1 MKPRRRR
8 SGFRNWSGDRLG
20 RPAARFAPG
29 TAEEAADAVARAA
42 DGGQRVKAVGAGHS
56 FNDAATDGVQIALDR
71 LGAVASID
79 RERRRAVVG
88 AGIRLAA
95 LNRELAAAGLAL
107 PNQGDVAYQSV
118 AGAAATGTHG
128 TGARLAGLASAVVG
142 MEIIDGSGQLIRCD
156 EQRRPDLLR
165 AARVGLGALGIVTEV
180 TLQCV
185 PAFDLHAV
193 ETVEPLDQALESFD
207 ERAAANDHFEI
218 YWMPGGRRCQVKRAN
233 RTAEPRR
240 PPSRL
245 AWLRDKAVGENLAF
259 GALNTLGTRIPAAAP
274 AVTRLIEAGLSD
286 RDFIDAGH
294 RVLTS
299 PRWVRF
305 HEMEYAVPR
314 AALGEAFARVRALAS
329 GLAEPAVFPLEVRVS
344 AADDILLSPAF
355 GRDTAWIAAH
365 VRKGRPYEAY
375 FRGVEEIMGDCGGRP
390 HWGKLHF
397 QDRGGLASLYPQWD
411 LFAAAR
417 SELDPD
423 GRFANSYTN
432 RVLGSVGLAA
442 GGVEGHFFG

>member
-1 MKPRRRR
+1 M
-8 SGFRNWSGDRLG
+8 
-20 RPAARFAPG
+20 
-29 TAEEAADAVARAA
+29 ARAA
-42 DGGQRVKAVGAGHS
+42 AGGQRVKAVGAGHS
-56 FNDAATDGVQIALDR
+56 FNDSAATDGVQISLDR
-71 LGAVASID
+71 LGGVAAID

-142 MEIIDGSGQLIRCD
+142 MKIIDGSGQLIRCD
-156 EQRRPDLLR
+156 EQHRPDLLR

-193 ETVEPLDQALESFD
+193 ETVEPLDQALEAFD

-233 RTAEPRR
+233 RTSEPRR

-245 AWLRDKAVGENLAF
+245 AWLRDKVVGENLAF

-274 AVTRLIEAGLSD
+274 TVTRLIEAGLSD
-286 RDFIDAGH
+286 RDFIDAAH

-314 AALGEAFARVRALAS
+314 TALGEAFARVRALAS
-329 GLAEPAVFPLEVRVS
+329 GLDEPAVFPLEVRVS
-344 AADDILLSPAF
+344 AADDIPLSPAF

-365 VRKGRPYEAY
+365 VRKGRPYAAY
-375 FRGVEEIMGDCGGRP
+375 FRGFEEIMDDYGGRP

-397 QDRGGLASLYPQWD
+397 QDRGRLASLYPQWD

-417 SELDPD
+417 RELDPD
-423 GRFANSYTN
+423 GRFANSYTD
-432 RVLGSVGLAA
+432 RVLGPPDDPRP
-442 GGVEGHFFG
+442 